1 MTRDCCQTP
10 TDCFHSVDCPK
21 TSEDDGMRALH
32 AQIEARGKQSA
43 AHVRA
48 GSASRARGGYVFTPD
63 RFTDL
68 GGIPVLTSPA
78 VPEGQALWSVDPA
91 TGAAAVFVGEHDR
104 HAGGVIAA
112 ELVACTLGARA
123 RPELLVPGF
132 VAPPDRLAVLVD
144 RIRAGV
150 RQAGQSVVDAVTHA
164 NKVLNN
170 LQATP

>member
-1 MTRDCCQTP
+1 MRDCCETP
-10 TDCFHSVDCPK
+10 FDSFHSVDCSK

-32 AQIEARGKQSA
+32 ARIEARGKQSA

-63 RFTDL
+63 ARTDL
-68 GGIPVLTSPA
+68 GGIPVFTSPV
-78 VPEGQALWSVDPA
+78 VPEGQAIWSVDPA
-91 TGAAAVFVGEHDR
+91 TGAAAVFVGEHDK

-132 VAPPDRLAVLVD
+132 VAPADRLGDLLD

-150 RQAGQSVVDAVTHA
+150 RQAGQSVVDAVSRA
-164 NKVLNN
+164 NKMLNN
-170 LQATP
+170 VQATS